1 VAWHQPIPS
10 EIALQSMSRID
21 RDAGPEG
28 LENRFSPQSAEG
40 PVLIWDLPTRFFH
53 WMLAATFFIALAT
66 GDSDRFR
73 DIHIFSGYVVLGLI
87 CFRVVW
93 GFTGSRYALFRSFL
107 FRPHAVVAY
116 LADLLAARA
125 SRHLGHNPAGS
136 WAVFAMLALALLICV
151 SGLVVLGAEESQGIL
166 KGVAGHPLGEMT
178 RALHESLS
186 WLMLALVVVHLAGVL
201 IESRAHREN
210 LAKAMLTGRK
220 AGGPRDGIAS
230 AHRLVAIAML
240 IGIATSAAWFL
251 HWRLIDLPGM
261 AYLPFVGK
269 HLPDNKAWR
278 DECGSCHTAYHPTLL
293 PARSWKALMQR
304 QDDHFGEKL
313 GLDDATVAGILDFLL
328 KYSAET
334 GMTEA
339 AYKINRSIPVDQT
352 PLRITETGY
361 WIEKHRNIE
370 DRAWRHPKVGTKAN
384 CGACHLDAERGTFED
399 AAMRLPR

>member
-1 VAWHQPIPS
+1 
-10 EIALQSMSRID
+10 MSRIHQ
-21 RDAGPEG
+21 DAGPES
-28 LENRFSPQSAEG
+28 LENRPSPQSAEG
-40 PVLIWDLPTRFFH
+40 PVLIWDLPTRIFH
-53 WMLAATFFIALAT
+53 WTLTASFFIALAT

-73 DIHIFSGYVVLGLI
+73 DIHVFSGYLMLGLI
-87 CFRVVW
+87 GFRVVW
-93 GFTGSRYALFRSFL
+93 GFAGSRYARFRSFL
-107 FRPHAVVAY
+107 FGPRAAIAY
-116 LADLLAARA
+116 FADLLAARA
-125 SRHLGHNPAGS
+125 SRYLGHNPAGS
-136 WAVFAMLALALLICV
+136 WAVFAMLALGLVICL
-151 SGLVVLGAEESQGIL
+151 SGLIVLGAEESQGFL
-166 KGVAGHPLGEMT
+166 KGVVGHPLGEMT
-178 RALHESLS
+178 KELHESLS
-186 WLMLALVVVHLAGVL
+186 WLMLALVVLHVAGVL

-230 AHRLVAIAML
+230 ANRLVAIAML
-240 IGIATSAAWFL
+240 VCVAAGAAWFL
-251 HWRLIDLPGM
+251 HWRLIELPGM

-269 HLPDNKAWR
+269 RLPDNKAWR

-293 PARSWKALMQR
+293 PARSWKALMER
-304 QDDHFGEKL
+304 QDDHFGDKL

-339 AYKINRSIPVDQT
+339 AYKINRSIPADQT

-370 DRAWRHPKVGTKAN
+370 DKAWRHAKVGTKAN

-399 AAMRLPR
+399 AAMRLP